1 MNIAF
6 TTAPACAQWAERLAL
21 HPEDLSPTDREA
33 IEAHVASCLACQAV
47 REAHGV
53 MADQIQALASPV
65 LTEQAPRWLVYAQRE
80 STVPFQRRWS
90 AKRSLVAC
98 IFLVGI
104 WWRDW
109 RPAWLPIFPSWATRP
124 RVGSLWQ
131 EYMSPWRKV
140 LLLPVPF
147 CLALAVSVL
156 CWQLGQIAGFWLLGL
171 LCALL
176 TYPGIALPL
185 LFRLLL
191 PIHFRPWLSLKQRL
205 VCIPAL
211 LVTASGAGAS
221 WLALMA
227 QNGAHL
233 GRWEVEWWC
242 GLIGTTCLVLAC
254 V

>member
-1 MNIAF
+1 MTIAY

-21 HPEDLSPTDREA
+21 RPEDLSPADREA
-33 IEAHVASCLACQAV
+33 LEAHVASCLACQAV
-47 REAHGV
+47 REAYSV
-53 MADQIQALASPV
+53 MAGHIQGLSSPV
-65 LTEQAPRWLVYAQRE
+65 LAEHAPRWLTYAQRK
-80 STVPFQRRWS
+80 SMAPFSQRWS
-90 AKRSLVAC
+90 VRNSLVAC
-98 IFLVGI
+98 MFFVAVWL
-104 WWRDW
+104 RKW
-109 RPAWLPIFPSWATRP
+109 RPAWLPLFSPRATRP
-124 RVGSLWQ
+124 RVGSLRQ
-131 EYMSPWRKV
+131 EYMSPWRKG

-147 CLALAVSVL
+147 CLALAVSAL
-156 CWQLGQIAGFWLLGL
+156 CWQLGQLAGLWLLGL

-176 TYPGIALPL
+176 AYPGIALPL

-191 PIHFRPWLSLKQRL
+191 PIRFRPWLSLKQRL

-211 LVTASGAGAS
+211 LVTASCAGAS

-254 V
+254 I